1 MNKNELL
8 SIMVKHGDKNGDVAE
23 YLGITQQ
30 SFSNKINEKN
40 SIGFT
45 QVEIMLLKNRYNLS
59 AKQIDNIFFTNR
71 AQKKEIWKMK
81 RRLNPIIFVSV
92 KAISFGIICF
102 LLILYMF
109 IGAVLETSY
118 RLEPVTEYEVMQD

>member
-1 MNKNELL
+1 
-8 SIMVKHGDKNGDVAE
+8 
-23 YLGITQQ
+23 
-30 SFSNKINEKN
+30 
-40 SIGFT
+40 
-45 QVEIMLLKNRYNLS
+45 
-59 AKQIDNIFFTNR
+59 
-71 AQKKEIWKMK
+71 MK